1 MKKENFLETNNNSA
15 LYEDLVRVLWETREE
30 QGLSL
35 MDIDRAIL
43 QEFSKAEVEALIEDL
58 QEGLKLK

>member
-35 MDIDRAIL
+35 MDIARAIL

>member
-1 MKKENFLETNNNSA
+1 MPYGIAYQKKGEPCMVGDYGN
-15 LYEDLVRVLWETREE
+15 VL
-30 QGLSL
+30 GLSL
-35 MDIDRAIL
+35 MDIARAIL

>member
-1 MKKENFLETNNNSA
+1 L
-15 LYEDLVRVLWETREE
+15 
-30 QGLSL
+30 GLFL
-35 MDIDRAIL
+35 MDIARAIL

>member
-1 MKKENFLETNNNSA
+1 MVGDYGN
-15 LYEDLVRVLWETREE
+15 VL
-30 QGLSL
+30 GLSL
-35 MDIDRAIL
+35 MDIARAIL